1 MTLQVGT
8 TKDDTQFLR
17 SKSGG
22 FDFHITEQKVTWN
35 ATLHYGGTQRGLGN
49 NSILDCIHRITF
61 EISNVKDTVCNI
73 SAFKYLST
81 TRP

>member
-8 TKDDTQFLR
+8 TEDDTQFLR

-35 ATLHYGGTQRGLGN
+35 ATLHSARVGKQL
-49 NSILDCIHRITF
+49 NS
-61 EISNVKDTVCNI
+61 
-73 SAFKYLST
+73 
-81 TRP
+81 